1 MRALRAALS
10 RPADRWLVHLDL
22 AALAA
27 EADKLLAELLALRVL
42 LDPHEKVALFV
53 GADVAFAVELPS
65 GRRLPLRVP
74 SLLPQRRAELSAPT
88 FCATLAS
95 LQPGL
100 PADAAAERHAALQ
113 LACRALHAL
122 DADGGRF
129 PQSLD
134 ALTAL
139 APDELDGRAALRCSS
154 ALSATIVATT
164 ARRRRRRRR
173 TSEKR
178 NDSGHF
184 ALHQRRSARR
194 SRCGACGA
202 S

>member
-1 MRALRAALS
+1 M
-10 RPADRWLVHLDL
+10 
-22 AALAA
+22 
-27 EADKLLAELLALRVL
+27 LAELLALRVL

-139 APDELDGRAALRCSS
+139 APDELDGARCFALLERALRDDRGDVRTDGRVG
-154 ALSATIVATT
+154 LRGGVRVHR
-164 ARRRRRRRR
+164 ARA
-173 TSEKR
+173 
-178 NDSGHF
+178 G
-184 ALHQRRSARR
+184 
-194 SRCGACGA
+194 
-202 S
+202 